1 MCELFIELL
10 TARLQHDPVP
20 CNLLHTL
27 GREGGVCV
35 CKVIYNYFEGKLREF
50 YFTQT
55 NFRFPKKLVLSFF
68 EMKMREFFYENFAG
82 GILLNCPK
90 GRKVT

>member
-27 GREGGVCV
+27 GREGGGVQ
-35 CKVIYNYFEGKLREF
+35 L
-50 YFTQT
+50 FTSTLQASLG
-55 NFRFPKKLVLSFF
+55 NFTLTRTIFDYPKKVVYRFF
-68 EMKMREFFYENFAG
+68 EMKIRDFFHEIVPRDVN
-82 GILLNCPK
+82 
-90 GRKVT
+90 